1 MPKSAVSSKVSS
13 TVAAATPSSGG
24 GSRKRKATNPIQNAL
39 KIRAPKRLKSD
50 APSRSRSS
58 SATGKRQRSSSSSD
72 ENRLLLQQ
80 QQNRQQLAA
89 AASSENGPCCVILQ
103 TLLSMVQK
111 ENAEVAAKTAVP
123 HQKLQRKKKSF
134 NTNLETVKQ
143 DLQGPFEDLIFRDIP
158 DGVYTDKYEKDED
171 NFVLYRTASSSSAA
185 ATDSETDGGVTAV
198 EGTAEEAAPPASKK
212 IVIVEK
218 KDGVMRAN
226 INFAMG
232 LMTKVYAN
240 STKFPVTGVE
250 NVRQGYNVPLNMYR
264 ILCYDASE
272 ELNPQFI
279 MKNKDKIFT
288 KKDLSPRD
296 TRIFQFWGEMIDVG
310 NSVEESLKQLI
321 PFLKQ
326 NDLYYVKPP
335 APPKN
340 KTGAAAAPAVAA
352 AAKSSVSSAAETSSE
367 GEEEDME
374 EEDEGTEEAEAIV
387 SETE

>member
-13 TVAAATPSSGG
+13 TVAAATPSVG
-24 GSRKRKATNPIQNAL
+24 GSRKHKATNPIRNAL

-50 APSRSRSS
+50 APRSR

-72 ENRLLLQQ
+72 ENRLLQ
-80 QQNRQQLAA
+80 QQNRQQLA

-158 DGVYTDKYEKDED
+158 DGVYAGKYDKDED

-185 ATDSETDGGVTAV
+185 ATDSETDGVTAV

-340 KTGAAAAPAVAA
+340 KTGAAAAPTTAAVA

-367 GEEEDME
+367 GEEED
-374 EEDEGTEEAEAIV
+374 EGMEEAEAIV